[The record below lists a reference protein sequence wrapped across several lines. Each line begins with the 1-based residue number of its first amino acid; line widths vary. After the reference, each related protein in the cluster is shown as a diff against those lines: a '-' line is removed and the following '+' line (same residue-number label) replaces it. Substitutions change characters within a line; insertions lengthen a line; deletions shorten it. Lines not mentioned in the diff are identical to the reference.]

1 MSLRSHASVQKHKT
15 RHRPIP
21 GESDIARFCADR
33 ARRGD
38 ANPQQRLYVAAGRA
52 HRHRPGI
59 AERDRGSASRA
70 LSAEASLTAPTRTF
84 VRQLRGRHPSARSTA
99 RAQKRDRWAF
109 PHSDGHPGEPS
120 EPDAELGARMPR
132 KGGLPSD
139 QSRVP
144 RRVERGLLRIG
155 STRPGGVI
163 ACPRRRSGKRLGGFR
178 GRSRANLARSSASA
192 AAPHGLAV
200 GRASTPRRRLRG
212 RRRSPAQRSPADRS
226 RSGRGTR
233 ECRP

>member
-1 MSLRSHASVQKHKT
+1 LQGFVQTGRGEATPTSISGYTWQRAGPTATARGSRSATGGRRLGHC
-15 RHRPIP
+15 P
-21 GESDIARFCADR
+21 
-33 ARRGD
+33 ARR
-38 ANPQQRLYVAAGRA
+38 P
-52 HRHRPGI
+52 
-59 AERDRGSASRA
+59 
-70 LSAEASLTAPTRTF
+70 LTAPTRTF
-84 VRQLRGRHPSARSTA
+84 VRQLRGRRPSARSTA